1 MGRSVSYATGSLLIA
16 YADWFDPSDEYVAEE
31 RERLEEDEDW
41 YPEPDQDDWDFW
53 VEDIQDVVCELWPSF
68 ERCDEW
74 IGREDRAVAENK
86 LGYIGVSEYCGLASI
101 WFAPKDSEW
110 YDDFPREAFA
120 EAFAKRIG
128 KRFYE
133 SFGTLRLMG
142 RFSNGEAVF
151 ERIEREAA

>member
-1 MGRSVSYATGSLLIA
+1 MGRSVSYATRSLLIA

-53 VEDIQDVVCELWPSF
+53 VEDVQDVVCELWPSF
-68 ERCDEW
+68 EPCDKW
-74 IGREDRAVAENK
+74 IDREDRAVAENR

-101 WFAPKDSEW
+101 WFVSKEATYYEPYVE
-110 YDDFPREAFA
+110 DFAQRFA
-120 EAFAKRIG
+120 EQIKAK
-128 KRFYE
+128 FHDT
-133 SFGTLRLMG
+133 FGTLRLMG

-151 ERIEREAA
+151 ERIERAAA